1 MAKKEVKKAAPAA
14 KKEENVV
21 AKKAAPVKKEA
32 VSKKEGNKSTK
43 AKKVRKAR
51 SYSFGEFIGNVFLLA
66 IGLVLILGALFIM
79 YSPDQVGF
87 LPDSILNGT
96 DLTGN
101 AALGFGVVVF
111 LGFWI
116 SCAYI
121 RKIWMGV
128 LGIVKKERLEKRQ
141 AKIDKKA

>member
-21 AKKAAPVKKEA
+21 AKKAAPVKKEE
-32 VSKKEGNKSTK
+32 VSKKETKAPK
-43 AKKVRKAR
+43 AKKVKKAK
-51 SYSFGEFIGNVFLLA
+51 SYSFGEFVGNVFLLA

-79 YSPDQVGF
+79 YSPDQVAF
-87 LPDSILNGT
+87 LPDSILDGT
-96 DLTGN
+96 VLTGN

-128 LGIVKKERLEKRQ
+128 LGIGKKERLEKRQ